1 MAISVACALVIA
13 VACGGEGLDEARELL
28 RKGLLTEA
36 ERILAPLAA
45 EAEGRQRAPAL
56 LLLGNV
62 DYERGRYE
70 SALERYTEAE
80 RGGAADDS
88 LVAAARGNRELVQQ
102 RLQRARQLAALE
114 ARLRASVMTV
124 LALGAL
130 AVTWLARR
138 PRIGSRSPTGDS

>member
-1 MAISVACALVIA
+1 MAMSAAWAVVIA
-13 VACGGEGLDEARELL
+13 VACGGAGLDEARELL

-80 RGGAADDS
+80 REGAADDS
-88 LVAAARGNRELVQQ
+88 LVAAARGNRELAQQ
-102 RLQRARQLAALE
+102 RLQRARQLATVE
-114 ARLRASVMTV
+114 ARLRAGVMSA

-138 PRIGSRSPTGDS
+138 PRIGARPSTGDS

>member
-1 MAISVACALVIA
+1 MSAAWALVIA
-13 VACGGEGLDEARELL
+13 VACGGEGLEEARALL
-28 RKGLLTEA
+28 SKGLLTEA

-80 RGGAADDS
+80 REGAADDS
-88 LVAAARGNRELVQQ
+88 LVAAARGNRELAQQ
-102 RLQRARQLAALE
+102 RLGRATQLATLE
-114 ARLRASVMTV
+114 TRLRAAVTSA

-130 AVTWLARR
+130 AIAWLARR
-138 PRIGSRSPTGDS
+138 PRVGARSPTGGS

>member
-1 MAISVACALVIA
+1 MSISVACAIVLA
-13 VACGGEGLDEARELL
+13 VACEADGLVEARALL

-45 EAEGRQRAPAL
+45 QPEGRQRAPAL

-70 SALERYTEAE
+70 RALERYIEAE
-80 RGGAADDS
+80 REGSADES
-88 LVAAARGNRELVQQ
+88 LVAAARGNRELAQQ
-102 RLQRARQLAALE
+102 RLDRVQQVARLE
-114 ARLRASVMTV
+114 ARLRAGVASA

-130 AVTWLARR
+130 AVTWLAWR
-138 PRIGSRSPTGDS
+138 PRARTRAPAGG